1 MSLVT
6 RQFRG
11 LFVGLFGAF
20 ALFGTS
26 MTLVG
31 AALPRILGDF
41 GWTYAAAGAV
51 IAASAVT
58 YFLSSFLSGRIL
70 KKIGPKA
77 TILIGLASCVV
88 GLAFFAA
95 TPSFLLNLLL
105 NALIGAGQGL
115 IEPTVNLAA
124 LRMDEKSTGRPMNL
138 MHGAFAIGAVGRS
151 DRTRPH
157 HVHGP
162 VPWTLLFRAIA
173 VLFADPRR
181 TALALMPF
189 SRLGRAKEERAPGAA
204 DADLRKNPAYWLGF
218 ACLLLYVGAEL
229 GISNWI
235 AEYFVRIFAAAPAFA
250 SLTVSLFWIGLL
262 AGRFGVPAL
271 YRGSRPEAVLVAS
284 SLLLIASTIALCALG
299 FAAVP
304 AQAAAREGAVTQLFA
319 PAALTFFAGL
329 GCSIIYPTVVSLV
342 GISCKEAQ
350 AEAIS
355 FAIAGGGVGLFAF
368 PFIMSWISQAYGIR
382 IGFASYAIIA
392 ALTAAACLALA
403 RVFAKTRKNK
413 A

>member
-41 GWTYAAAGAV
+41 VWSYSAAGAV

-77 TILIGLASCVV
+77 TILIGLTSCVV

-105 NALIGAGQGL
+105 NALVGTGQGL
-115 IEPTVNLAA
+115 IEPTVNWAA
-124 LRMDEKSTGRPMNL
+124 LRMDEKSTSRPMNL
-138 MHGAFAIGAVGRS
+138 MHGAFAIGAV
-151 DRTRPH
+151 
-157 HVHGP
+157 VGP
-162 VPWTLLFRAIA
+162 IVLGFIMASGLSWTLLFRAIS
-173 VLFADPRR
+173 VLFAV
-181 TALALMPF
+181 LGIVLSIMPF
-189 SRLGRAKEERAPGAA
+189 AKLGSAVQESAGGKAG
-204 DADLRKNPAYWLGF
+204 ADLRRNPAYWLGF
-218 ACLLLYVGAEL
+218 SCLLLYVGAEL

-235 AEYFVRIFAAAPAFA
+235 AEYFVRIFAADPAFA
-250 SLTVSLFWIGLL
+250 SLTVSLFWVGLL
-262 AGRFGVPAL
+262 AGRFGVPAI
-271 YRGSRPEAVLVAS
+271 YRGSRQESVLVAS
-284 SLLLIASTIALCALG
+284 SMLLVASTVGLCAIG
-299 FAAVP
+299 FAA
-304 AQAAAREGAVTQLFA
+304 QAGAALWA
-319 PAALTFFAGL
+319 PAAFTFLAGL
-329 GCSIIYPTVVSLV
+329 GCSIIYPTVISLV
-342 GISCKEAQ
+342 GISCKDAQ

-355 FAIAGGGVGLFAF
+355 FSVAGGGVGLFAF
-368 PFIMSWISQAYGIR
+368 PFLMSWISQAYGIK
-382 IGFASYAIIA
+382 IGFASYAVIA
-392 ALTAAACLALA
+392 ALTAGACLWLA
-403 RVFAKTRKNK
+403 KAFAKARK
-413 A
+413 AGASR